1 MISSSNLDY
10 QEKSI
15 QILLAAWKI
24 LPYQVI
30 DDSELG
36 FMYTILYTFTWLLKP
51 ENINKSKENPA
62 VRYNCYSNSNSIL
75 LIFYKVYFNCRIF
88 KRIIN

>member
-1 MISSSNLDY
+1 LISSSNADY

-36 FMYTILYTFTWLLKP
+36 FMYTIMYTFIWLLKS
-51 ENINKSKENPA
+51 ENIKKSKENPA
-62 VRYNCYSNSNSIL
+62 VRSYLS
-75 LIFYKVYFNCRIF
+75 
-88 KRIIN
+88 